1 MKDIFRLVTSA
12 GQRKIIVLAQ
22 WVKDLATIIYISR
35 KKKKKP
41 QNYKNEILEQI
52 DGQS

>member
-12 GQRKIIVLAQ
+12 EQRKIIVLAQ

-35 KKKKKP
+35 KKKK
-41 QNYKNEILEQI
+41 
-52 DGQS
+52 

>member
-12 GQRKIIVLAQ
+12 EQRKIIVLAQ

-35 KKKKKP
+35 KKKNNTTTELQKG
-41 QNYKNEILEQI
+41 NLRAN
-52 DGQS
+52 

>member
-22 WVKDLATIIYISR
+22 WVKDLTTIIYISR
-35 KKKKKP
+35 KKNNTTTELQKR
-41 QNYKNEILEQI
+41 NLRAN
-52 DGQS
+52 

>member
-35 KKKKKP
+35 KKNNTTTELQKR
-41 QNYKNEILEQI
+41 NLRAN
-52 DGQS
+52 